1 MLVLISCCGPKTA
14 TARRA
19 AELYT
24 SDLFRKSVRYAEVTG
39 ASWAVLSALY
49 GLVWPDTVIAP
60 YDLRL
65 QSLGRPQRV
74 KWAHSTAEALGVPG
88 ADTRIEILAGRTY
101 TDPLIGPLE
110 SLGWSVSLPLAGM
123 QIGERLRWLKRH
135 NARQT
140 GMFTQE
146 KR

>member
-65 QSLGRPQRV
+65 QSLDRV
-74 KWAHSTAEALGVPG
+74 HRAVWARGVCEALGPPEG
-88 ADTRIEILAGRTY
+88 DPRLEILAGCTY
-101 TDPLIGPLE
+101 TDPITAPLE
-110 SLGWSVSLPLAGM
+110 ALGWRVSLPLAGM
-123 QIGERLRWLKRH
+123 QIGQRLRWLKQH

-140 GMFTQE
+140 GLFTQE